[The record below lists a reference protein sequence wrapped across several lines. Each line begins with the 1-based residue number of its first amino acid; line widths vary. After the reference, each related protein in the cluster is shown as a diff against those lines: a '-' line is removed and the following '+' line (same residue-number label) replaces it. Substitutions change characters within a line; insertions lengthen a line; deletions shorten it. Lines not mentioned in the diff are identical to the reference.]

1 MSVGTLL
8 LIVVILTVDLFSL
21 GTLVKR
27 IINEKTIKKLI
38 KEYNHIKH
46 LSNKIIYK
54 EKLKDWFDCYIMT
67 LID

>member
-8 LIVVILTVDLFSL
+8 LIVVVLTVDLFSL

-27 IINEKTIKKLI
+27 IINEKKIKKLI
-38 KEYNHIKH
+38 KEYKHTKH

-54 EKLKDWFDCYIMT
+54 EELKDWFNCYIIT